1 MRLEK
6 EMEVRR
12 NSKRRGKGVV
22 ESEDR
27 IWNLDLYRKLLV
39 EMG

>member
-12 NSKRRGKGVV
+12 NSKKRGKGVV
-22 ESEDR
+22 ESGDR
-27 IWNLDLYRKLLV
+27 IWKDLYRKLLV

>member
-12 NSKRRGKGVV
+12 NSKRRGKGV
-22 ESEDR
+22 ESGDR
-27 IWNLDLYRKLLV
+27 IWKDLYRKLLV

>member
-22 ESEDR
+22 ERSEDR
-27 IWNLDLYRKLLV
+27 IWKDLYRKLLV

>member
-27 IWNLDLYRKLLV
+27 IWKDLYRKLLV

>member
-12 NSKRRGKGVV
+12 NSKRRRKGVV

-27 IWNLDLYRKLLV
+27 IWKDLHRKLLV
-39 EMG
+39 EIG